1 MTCRQPFCL
10 LALTAVLAGAP
21 SASAAGDGSRTAVLL
36 ANAQVT
42 GEGVFLGQVIEPNPA
57 LSLPPIRLGNSPAF
71 GQALTLTRQQIREA
85 WQKAAPELGA
95 TNWAGAARVRITRRA
110 RVMEEVELR
119 QLLTARLQ
127 GDYVRDRGELELR
140 LTRPWTAIN
149 VPDDSLTLRVVDLP
163 TSGVTPNF
171 IARFELTAAQETLGA
186 WQAAVQANIWREA
199 WSAKSP
205 LPRGQLLREADL
217 VRERRDALVWRD
229 LLPDNWSAEPLMELA
244 ESVAAG
250 TPISNRS
257 VRLRPAVRRGQL
269 VDALVQ
275 DGALQVVLKVEVL
288 ENGLPGQVVR
298 VRNLQSRR
306 EFRGKVQNEQTILVS
321 L

>member
-1 MTCRQPFCL
+1 VICRQPFCL
-10 LALTAVLAGAP
+10 LALAAVLAGAP
-21 SASAAGDGSRTAVLL
+21 SASVAGEEPRAAVLL

-85 WQKAAPELGA
+85 WQKAAPELAA
-95 TNWAGAARVRITRRA
+95 TNWAGAVRVRVTRRA
-110 RVMEEVELR
+110 RVLEEVELR

-127 GDYVRDRGELELR
+127 RDYVRDRGELELR

-149 VPDDSLTLRVVDLP
+149 VPDESLTLRVVDLL
-163 TSGVTPNF
+163 GVTPNF
-171 IARFELTAAQETLGA
+171 IARFELSATQEVVGA
-186 WQAAVQANIWREA
+186 WQVAVQANIWREVWA
-199 WSAKSP
+199 AKSP

-229 LLPDNWSAEPLMELA
+229 LLPDNWSAEPLMEFA
-244 ESVAAG
+244 ENVAAG

-288 ENGLPGQVVR
+288 ENGVPGQVVR

>member
-1 MTCRQPFCL
+1 VICRRPFCRFT
-10 LALTAVLAGAP
+10 LAAVLAGALP
-21 SASAAGDGSRTAVLL
+21 ASVVGDEPRAAVLL

-57 LSLPPIRLGNSPAF
+57 LTLPPIRLGNSPAF

-85 WQKAAPELGA
+85 WQKTAPELAA
-95 TNWAGAARVRITRRA
+95 TNWAGAVRVRVTRRA

-127 GDYVRDRGELELR
+127 RDYVRDRGELELR

-149 VPDDSLTLRVVDLP
+149 VPDESLTLRVVDLL
-163 TSGVTPNF
+163 GVTPNF
-171 IARFELTAAQETLGA
+171 IARVELTAAQEALGA
-186 WQAAVQANIWREA
+186 WQVSAQANIWREVWA
-199 WSAKSP
+199 AKFL

-244 ESVAAG
+244 ENVPAG